1 MLNPKPYGTIP
12 SLLPYSMYIQVYV
25 HSVYPDVSGVC
36 TYILVSALLLLLTS
50 MKAQA
55 QLIMAELLYMLIF

>member
-25 HSVYPDVSGVC
+25 HGVYPDVWGVC
-36 TYILVSALLLLLTS
+36 TYILVSALLLLLAS